1 MEYKLSHF
9 FKYENEDAYY
19 VGKEMEIRGINTIMK
34 TNGIEPDSGDAV
46 TKEELQIIIEKL
58 NKGKVKSSMYKLPKE
73 MRDPLW
79 GKPKPKLNVL
89 KKNTS
94 GNILFETPMDINLEV
109 FSRYGQGLYAWA
121 YRDSYIN
128 GTNKVKF
135 GQYGTNA
142 LNGST
147 PQETIE
153 SYTGTTA
160 DSIIILW
167 AIRFSDE
174 QIQNIGTAYKVEQLV
189 GPKLGQKS
197 KHGKS
202 TEVFETSI
210 ELIENNVNAILYPN
224 SNNGFFNVIKETY
237 RPRLRQEEA
246 IKKFKDY
253 CENNKALKTIDFL
266 LGAIMRFGKNFTFL
280 QMAKEVTKEKGNIL
294 LITGRPDVFDSLKA
308 DVNGHIDFD
317 GWVYDELK
325 DKKYNWTPSN
335 KKRNVLAVSTQL
347 LTNTKHKTTLIKY
360 LRKFK
365 WDIIGI
371 DEADTTMLTEL
382 SSEILKQLPAK
393 YNVWISGTPWKL
405 LSTGKFKENNSYTYD
420 YIQQQKDK
428 TAGIDSRAISL
439 DWYCM
444 ETHPI
449 IKDQQKWYSDD
460 EGFTLS
466 KFWGFNEET
475 NKFNHEA
482 DVVNFLKSVFGI
494 IPNTKFSP
502 YKIISNLKNTIWML
516 PPNTNAVIRLKYLIE
531 SLTDEYKI
539 FAATGSET
547 DDITDVKNFLKWNSD
562 KKTIVLTITRFTR
575 GTTVPEWDGAFVL
588 NDTDSA
594 ELYFQFCFRPTTPM
608 DGKEQGYV
616 FDFNPNRTLI
626 MLAEYARNTA
636 IQKGIT
642 TPSEIIK
649 EYLDNFNVFGID
661 GGVTWK
667 RKSLDEVLNAIRD
680 SDYNAKTLRSS
691 GRDYINL
698 DNKISDKLFEMIM
711 ELDKEKKGKLKIQ
724 IASASEYMKKG
735 KNIKILSQS
744 DKKRFTDTKND
755 IVNRIATLISR
766 LPIISELGY
775 SKVEDII
782 DNLPN
787 ELFYGA
793 TKSDIEVLK
802 LLVKEKVI
810 DTYKINLQLS

>member
-1 MEYKLSHF
+1 MEYKL
-9 FKYENEDAYY
+9 N
-19 VGKEMEIRGINTIMK
+19 I
-34 TNGIEPDSGDAV
+34 
-46 TKEELQIIIEKL
+46 
-58 NKGKVKSSMYKLPKE
+58 
-73 MRDPLW
+73 
-79 GKPKPKLNVL
+79 L
-89 KKNTS
+89 KKNAN
-94 GNILFETPMDINLEV
+94 GNILFQTPMDTNLEV
-109 FSRYGQGLYAWA
+109 FGRNGQGLYAWCFESQ
-121 YRDSYIN
+121 YKLMLLEQSKPHPI
-128 GTNKVKF
+128 KF
-135 GQYGTNA
+135 GQFGTNA
-142 LNGST
+142 LEGST
-147 PQETIE
+147 PQQTIE
-153 SYTGTTA
+153 SYVGTTA
-160 DSIIILW
+160 ESIIILW
-167 AIRFSDE
+167 AIRLSDE
-174 QIQNIGTAYKVEQLV
+174 QIQYVGTAYHIEQLV
-189 GPKLGQKS
+189 GPMLGQKS
-197 KHGKS
+197 KYGKS

-210 ELIENNVNAILYPN
+210 ELIENSVNTILYPI
-224 SNNGFFNVIKETY
+224 SNDGFFNIKKETY

-246 IKKFKDY
+246 IKKFKKY
-253 CENNKALKTIDFL
+253 CDSTTSLKSIDFL

-280 QMAKEVTKEKGNIL
+280 QMAKQVTATKGNIL
-294 LITGRPDVFDSLKA
+294 IITGRPDVFESLKV

-317 GWVYDELK
+317 GWIYDELK
-325 DKKYNWTPSN
+325 DKKYHWTPSL

-347 LTNTKHKTTLIKY
+347 LTNVKHKKSLIEY
-360 LRKFK
+360 LNKFQ

-382 SSEILKQLPAK
+382 SSELLKQLPAR

-405 LSTGKFKENNSYTYD
+405 LSTGKFKEDNSYTYD

-428 TAGIDSRAISL
+428 KNGIDTRAISL

-444 ETHPI
+444 ETHPT
-449 IKDQQKWYSDD
+449 IKEQQKWYSDD

-475 NKFNHEA
+475 GKFNHET

-516 PPNTNAVIRLKYLIE
+516 PPNTNAVIRLQSLIE
-531 SLTDEYKI
+531 SLTDEYKV
-539 FAATGSET
+539 FAATGNET
-547 DDITDVKNFLKWNSD
+547 DDITDVKDFLKWNKD

-575 GTTVPEWDGAFVL
+575 GTTVAEWDGAFVL

-608 DGKEQGYV
+608 EGKERGYV

-636 IQKGIT
+636 IQQGIT

-711 ELDKEKKGKLKIQ
+711 GLDAEKKGKLKIQ
-724 IASASEYMKKG
+724 ISSAAEYMKKG
-735 KNIKILSQS
+735 KNVKVLSKS
-744 DKKRFTDTKND
+744 DKKKFIDTKND
-755 IVNRIATLISR
+755 IINRVATLISR

-775 SKVEDII
+775 SNVEDII

-793 TKSDIEVLK
+793 TKSDIKILK
-802 LLVKEKVI
+802 LLVKEKII

>member
-1 MEYKLSHF
+1 MEYKL
-9 FKYENEDAYY
+9 N
-19 VGKEMEIRGINTIMK
+19 I
-34 TNGIEPDSGDAV
+34 
-46 TKEELQIIIEKL
+46 
-58 NKGKVKSSMYKLPKE
+58 
-73 MRDPLW
+73 
-79 GKPKPKLNVL
+79 L
-89 KKNTS
+89 KKNAN
-94 GNILFETPMDINLEV
+94 GNILFQTPMDINLEV
-109 FSRYGQGLYAWA
+109 FGRNGQGLYAWCFESQ
-121 YRDSYIN
+121 YKLMLLEQSKPHPI
-128 GTNKVKF
+128 KF
-135 GQYGTNA
+135 GQFGTNA
-142 LNGST
+142 LEGST
-147 PQETIE
+147 PQQTIE
-153 SYTGTTA
+153 SYVGTTA
-160 DSIIILW
+160 ESIIILW
-167 AIRFSDE
+167 TIRLSDE
-174 QIQNIGTAYKVEQLV
+174 QIQYVGTAYHIEQLV
-189 GPKLGQKS
+189 GPMLGQKS
-197 KHGKS
+197 KYGKS

-210 ELIENNVNAILYPN
+210 ELIENSVNTILYPI
-224 SNNGFFNVIKETY
+224 SNGGFFNIKKETY

-246 IKKFKDY
+246 IKKFKKY
-253 CENNKALKTIDFL
+253 CDSTTSLKSIDFL

-280 QMAKEVTKEKGNIL
+280 QMAKQVTATKGNIL
-294 LITGRPDVFDSLKA
+294 IITGRPDVFESLKV

-317 GWVYDELK
+317 GWIYDELK
-325 DKKYNWTPSN
+325 DKKYHWTPSL

-347 LTNTKHKTTLIKY
+347 LTNVKHKKSLIEY
-360 LRKFK
+360 LNKFQ

-382 SSEILKQLPAK
+382 SSELLKQLPAR

-405 LSTGKFKENNSYTYD
+405 LSTGKFKEDNSYTYD

-428 TAGIDSRAISL
+428 KNGIDTRAISL

-444 ETHPI
+444 ETHPT
-449 IKDQQKWYSDD
+449 IKEQQKWYSDD

-475 NKFNHEA
+475 GKFNHET

-516 PPNTNAVIRLKYLIE
+516 PSNTNAVIRLQSLIE
-531 SLTDEYKI
+531 SLTDEYKV
-539 FAATGSET
+539 FAATGNET
-547 DDITDVKNFLKWNSD
+547 DDITDVKDFLKWNKD

-575 GTTVPEWDGAFVL
+575 GTTVAEWDGAFVL

-608 DGKEQGYV
+608 EGKERGYV

-636 IQKGIT
+636 IQQGIT

-711 ELDKEKKGKLKIQ
+711 GLDTEKKGKLKIQ
-724 IASASEYMKKG
+724 IASAAEYMKKG
-735 KNIKILSQS
+735 KNTKVLSKS
-744 DKKRFTDTKND
+744 DKKKFTDTKKD

-775 SKVEDII
+775 SNVEDII

-793 TKSDIEVLK
+793 TKSDIKILK
-802 LLVKEKVI
+802 LLVKEKII